1 MLKINENITAL
12 RKQAGI
18 SQKNLANRLNV
29 SIQAVSKWETGKCCP
44 DIELLP
50 DLATF
55 LGVSIDKL
63 LLGECMIKTKLCD
76 KTKAPDFECNDNS
89 PK

>member
-1 MLKINENITAL
+1 MLKMLNINKNITAL

-44 DIELLP
+44 NIELLP
-50 DLATF
+50 ELAAF
-55 LGVSIDKL
+55 FGVSIDGL
-63 LLGECMIKTKLCD
+63 LLDECLISD
-76 KTKAPDFECNDNS
+76 KTEVP
-89 PK
+89 